1 MRFTIDLIIA
11 IAFWSFTTYSAV
23 EVYQFFR
30 EASVKQVSRG
40 LNPTVT
46 FTEKLIQKD

>member
-1 MRFTIDLIIA
+1 MRFLLDLIIA
-11 IAFWSFTTYSAV
+11 ITFWSFTTYSTV

-40 LNPTVT
+40 LNSTVR
-46 FTEKLIQKD
+46 FTEKLIQD

>member
-1 MRFTIDLIIA
+1 MRFIIDLIIA
-11 IAFWSFTTYSAV
+11 LTFWSFTTYSAV

-40 LNPTVT
+40 LNSTVK
-46 FTEKLIQKD
+46 FTEKLVQD